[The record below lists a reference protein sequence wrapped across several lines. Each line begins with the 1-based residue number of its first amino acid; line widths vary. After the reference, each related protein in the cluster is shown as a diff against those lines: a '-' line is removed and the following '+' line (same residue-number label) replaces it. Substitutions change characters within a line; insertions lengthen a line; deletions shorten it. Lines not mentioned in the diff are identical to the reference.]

1 MTSLLGGN
9 SILHIANRLGG
20 LKKEMPNE
28 GLDPEGTPSPTPSV
42 VVRQVTPLSETIAFS
57 EIAVTESPL
66 PSLSMPPLP
75 PRNDESNVVMSLF
88 KDKETFTTSPSTSE
102 SATSGGGGDTTTLV
116 STPMDFNAAISHI
129 QQQINIAQ
137 SQHVQNDSKDLLP
150 GYSPWMRNAGRKKS
164 HPVWEFFKDLK
175 DTNGVGGVICLHCS
189 WQGDDRS
196 PNNLRTHLKKFHS
209 SDGVF
214 ARFSEKLA
222 QLTSRRKLLR
232 KLEGPV
238 DCSIVSHGSSG
249 SSWLTRLQLTRS
261 LQVLLSLTVFVHTRS
276 MDVSPSTSSM
286 ADEIIAADVLSSL
299 LNPCESPSDVKK
311 KHQKSTKACKKSSEI
326 WDHYRLLNENQNV
339 ECVYC
344 WKVLK
349 RGDSSTKSMWGHMT
363 AFHQDVLDDK
373 QSRKKL
379 RVMAVEP
386 LERKKFSAGDGDTPT
401 QPYVKRARAGGNSQA
416 APPTDSVALA
426 FQQLQSASQ
435 SFFVFQLSN
444 PFNFLENLPKS
455 SEVINISAGYPVE
468 DEEQENVHEEIQAG
482 SSGGSLAGDAASP
495 LHEDP
500 ATSGG
505 SPSVTSTNH
514 LSAFMNMATN
524 PLMWNAM
531 LGACDAVVGGAIATY
546 TWNRSPLPWPTKPS
560 ILSGS
565 ANWANTSTHG
575 SAFSLNDGQ
584 CVSML
589 MKMALDLDLTLS
601 YHKRRGDIEL
611 CFESNR
617 TAEKSGGR
625 GKVLCLS
632 DMGREI
638 RVIERVNGTPTDTE
652 MWTKTDFNQFH
663 WAIRGK
669 CQKVLVKG

>member
-1 MTSLLGGN
+1 MERKSCGGKSQEKKGEREDMDECVCIGMTSLLGGN

-28 GLDPEGTPSPTPSV
+28 VKTFHYNHIDRPIPPEIRISVDCFEIIDSFQFTEAGDYPLRRPGKLHSTTIRGFEKIRLEQRSTTIVKTKHRLTAAQPRRENPKAFVGFGCWGNESNVGSAEIRLDPEGTPSPTPSV
-42 VVRQVTPLSETIAFS
+42 VVRQVTPLSETIAFPG
-57 EIAVTESPL
+57 IAATESPL

-75 PRNDESNVVMSLF
+75 PPNNESNVVMSLF

-102 SATSGGGGDTTTLV
+102 SATSGGVNEPTTLV
-116 STPMDFNAAISHI
+116 STHIDLNAAISHI
-129 QQQINIAQ
+129 QQQLNVTQ
-137 SQHVQNDSKDLLP
+137 SQHIQNDVKDLLP

-222 QLTSRRKLLR
+222 Q
-232 KLEGPV
+232 
-238 DCSIVSHGSSG
+238 
-249 SSWLTRLQLTRS
+249 
-261 LQVLLSLTVFVHTRS
+261 
-276 MDVSPSTSSM
+276 
-286 ADEIIAADVLSSL
+286 
-299 LNPCESPSDVKK
+299 
-311 KHQKSTKACKKSSEI
+311 
-326 WDHYRLLNENQNV
+326 
-339 ECVYC
+339 
-344 WKVLK
+344 
-349 RGDSSTKSMWGHMT
+349 
-363 AFHQDVLDDK
+363 
-373 QSRKKL
+373 
-379 RVMAVEP
+379 
-386 LERKKFSAGDGDTPT
+386 TPT
-401 QPYVKRARAGGNSQA
+401 QPYVKRARAGGNSQT
-416 APPTDSVALA
+416 APPSDSVALA

-435 SFFVFQLSN
+435 LGN

-468 DEEQENVHEEIQAG
+468 DEEQENAHEEIQAG
-482 SSGGSLAGDAASP
+482 SSGGSLAGDTASP
-495 LHEDP
+495 LREDA

-531 LGACDAVVGGAIATY
+531 LV
-546 TWNRSPLPWPTKPS
+546 
-560 ILSGS
+560 
-565 ANWANTSTHG
+565 NTSTHG

-638 RVIERVNGTPTDTE
+638 RYRVIERVNGTPTDTE

>member
-1 MTSLLGGN
+1 
-9 SILHIANRLGG
+9 
-20 LKKEMPNE
+20 
-28 GLDPEGTPSPTPSV
+28 
-42 VVRQVTPLSETIAFS
+42 
-57 EIAVTESPL
+57 
-66 PSLSMPPLP
+66 
-75 PRNDESNVVMSLF
+75 
-88 KDKETFTTSPSTSE
+88 
-102 SATSGGGGDTTTLV
+102 
-116 STPMDFNAAISHI
+116 
-129 QQQINIAQ
+129 
-137 SQHVQNDSKDLLP
+137 
-150 GYSPWMRNAGRKKS
+150 
-164 HPVWEFFKDLK
+164 
-175 DTNGVGGVICLHCS
+175 
-189 WQGDDRS
+189 
-196 PNNLRTHLKKFHS
+196 
-209 SDGVF
+209 
-214 ARFSEKLA
+214 
-222 QLTSRRKLLR
+222 
-232 KLEGPV
+232 
-238 DCSIVSHGSSG
+238 
-249 SSWLTRLQLTRS
+249 
-261 LQVLLSLTVFVHTRS
+261 
-276 MDVSPSTSSM
+276 M
-286 ADEIIAADVLSSL
+286 ADEVVVSDVLSSL
-299 LNPCESPSDVKK
+299 LCDSPTDGKK
-311 KHQKSTKACKKSSEI
+311 KNQKSTKACKKSSEI

-363 AFHQDVLDDK
+363 AFHQDILDDK
-373 QSRKKL
+373 QSRKRL

-386 LERKKFSAGDGDTPT
+386 LERKKFTTADAVDTPT
-401 QPYVKRARAGGNSQA
+401 QPYVKRARAGANSQTV
-416 APPTDSVALA
+416 PPSDSVALA

-435 SFFVFQLSN
+435 LN
-444 PFNFLENLPKS
+444 NTFNFLENLPKY
-455 SEVINISAGYPVE
+455 SEVINISAGYPM
-468 DEEQENVHEEIQAG
+468 DDDEQENVHEEIQAG
-482 SSGGSLAGDAASP
+482 SSGGSLVGDGASP
-495 LHEDP
+495 LREDA

-531 LGACDAVVGGAIATY
+531 LV
-546 TWNRSPLPWPTKPS
+546 
-560 ILSGS
+560 
-565 ANWANTSTHG
+565 NTSTHG

>member
-1 MTSLLGGN
+1 MTSLIGGN

-20 LKKEMPNE
+20 MKKEVSNE
-28 GLDPEGTPSPTPSV
+28 GLDSESAPSPTPPSI
-42 VVRQVTPLSETIAFS
+42 RQPTPLTATATFPE
-57 EIAVTESPL
+57 VTANSGSPA
-66 PSLSMPPLP
+66 PPP
-75 PRNDESNVVMSLF
+75 ASDESAMVMSLF
-88 KDKETFTTSPSTSE
+88 KDKDAFTASPSTSE
-102 SATSGGGGDTTTLV
+102 SAACGDSSGLV
-116 STPMDFNAAISHI
+116 TAHIDINSAISQMQQHLNAA
-129 QQQINIAQ
+129 QQQHNI
-137 SQHVQNDSKDLLP
+137 QNNDVKVADLLP

-175 DTNGVGGVICLHCS
+175 DTNGVGGVVCLHCS

-222 QLTSRRKLLR
+222 Q
-232 KLEGPV
+232 
-238 DCSIVSHGSSG
+238 
-249 SSWLTRLQLTRS
+249 
-261 LQVLLSLTVFVHTRS
+261 
-276 MDVSPSTSSM
+276 MDASPSTSSV
-286 ADEIIAADVLSSL
+286 ADDFLAADVLSSL
-299 LNPCESPSDVKK
+299 LNPAESPTEGKK
-311 KHQKSTKACKKSSEI
+311 KGQKGTKTCKKSSEI

-386 LERKKFSAGDGDTPT
+386 LERKKFSAMDGETPT
-401 QPYVKRARAGGNSQA
+401 QPYVKRARAGGSSQA

-435 SFFVFQLSN
+435 LNN

-468 DEEQENVHEEIQAG
+468 EEEQENAHEIQEIQAG
-482 SSGGSLAGDAASP
+482 SSGGSLAGDTASP
-495 LHEDP
+495 LREDA

-505 SPSVTSTNH
+505 SPSVTSTNQ

-531 LGACDAVVGGAIATY
+531 LV
-546 TWNRSPLPWPTKPS
+546 NS
-560 ILSGS
+560 
-565 ANWANTSTHG
+565 STHG